1 MKPKKYPYLGAEK
14 AKKTTQEEKLELVV
28 FPNIAIRK
36 DMLRHIYMVV
46 ENHDGTTNIYFRI
59 PKILGY
65 EEQRVK
71 VRLSYQKTLRILNE
85 VKG

>member
-14 AKKTTQEEKLELVV
+14 AKKTTQEEKLDLVV

-36 DMLRHIYMVV
+36 DMLRHIYTVV